1 MSRLIL
7 LPCHPVIPAMLLFN
21 LCLLGFFW
29 ASCML
34 SFNLILVAQHYHWA
48 STHAV
53 LVFLGPFHCSQ
64 ASLAHFI
71 LLGILGPFH
80 LLGHPQLIPILHS
93 HRLLLSLLG
102 FPAQITIS
110 FTFGVYGLF
119 HQPLIYLIL
128 LSELLQPILTCFLFL
143 IMPIGLPLL
152 SLGSFG
158 PAYFL

>member
-1 MSRLIL
+1 MSLWAFILYVLLISWAGPCLIVGFSFFNPFLTLFMSRLIL
-7 LPCHPVIPAMLLFN
+7 LPCHPVIPTMLLFN

-29 ASCML
+29 ACSML
-34 SFNLILVAQHYHWA
+34 SFNLILVARHYHWA

-53 LVFLGPFHCSQ
+53 LGFLGPFHCSQ

-71 LLGILGPFH
+71 LLGILDH

-93 HRLLLSLLG
+93 HGLLLSLLG
-102 FPAQITIS
+102 FPTQITIS

-128 LSELLQPILTCFLFL
+128 
-143 IMPIGLPLL
+143 
-152 SLGSFG
+152 
-158 PAYFL
+158 